1 MSNIK
6 VEGRR
11 KKYMHKLVMVK
22 TIKQNLNVFIKQ
34 YFNLKYPDTIVDINS
49 DIPKNI
55 LVS

>member
-1 MSNIK
+1 LSNIK

-11 KKYMHKLVMVK
+11 KKNMHKLVMVK
-22 TIKQNLNVFIKQ
+22 TIKQILNVFIKL
-34 YFNLKYPDTIVDINS
+34 YFNLKYPDTSVDINS

>member
-1 MSNIK
+1 LSNIK